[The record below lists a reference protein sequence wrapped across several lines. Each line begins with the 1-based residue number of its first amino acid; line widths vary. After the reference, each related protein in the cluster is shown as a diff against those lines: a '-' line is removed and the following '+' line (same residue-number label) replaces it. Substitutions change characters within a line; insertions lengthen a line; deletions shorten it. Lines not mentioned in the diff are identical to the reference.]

1 MKYWLMKCEPHEYS
15 IDDLE
20 KDGVEKWTGIRNYQV
35 RNMFRDEFKVG
46 DLALFYHS
54 NAGKEIGVVG
64 IMEVCKEA
72 YPDPLQFDKKS
83 AHPDPKSD
91 LANPRWLTVD
101 VKFIGKFP
109 RTLTLSEIKS
119 DSKLANLHLVQKG
132 NRLSV
137 MPLLKTEFNYLVKK
151 AIK

>member
-1 MKYWLMKCEPHEYS
+1 MKYWLMKSEPEEYS
-15 IDDLE
+15 IDNLKADT
-20 KDGVEKWTGIRNYQV
+20 VEAWTGIRNYQV

-54 NAGKEIGVVG
+54 NASKETGIVG
-64 IMEVCKEA
+64 IMEITEEA
-72 YPDPLQFDKKS
+72 YPDPTQFDMKS

-101 VKFIGKFP
+101 VKFIEKFP

-137 MPLLKTEFNYLVKK
+137 MPLFKTEFNYLVKK